1 MNLPHEPTPDDG
13 VGRALDAALARSLA
27 APSLPADFRRRLHA
41 ALAREAAPD
50 LSAQRAALERESAAQ
65 FEALRSGYVRLK
77 QRTLGTLIGAA
88 FAVGLLINWALPWIT
103 AHYGRNGVFALPALG
118 VAAGLALSLR
128 AWWQRSGLERLL
140 P

>member
-1 MNLPHEPTPDDG
+1 MNTPYEPNPDDR

-27 APSLPADFRRRLHA
+27 APALPVGFRRRLRA

-50 LSAQRAALERESAAQ
+50 LAAQRAALEREGAAQ
-65 FEALRSGYVRLK
+65 LEALRSGYVRMK

-88 FAVGLLINWALPWIT
+88 FAVGLLINWALPWI
-103 AHYGRNGVFALPALG
+103 AEHYGRNGVFALPALG
-118 VAAGLALSLR
+118 VAAGLGLSLR